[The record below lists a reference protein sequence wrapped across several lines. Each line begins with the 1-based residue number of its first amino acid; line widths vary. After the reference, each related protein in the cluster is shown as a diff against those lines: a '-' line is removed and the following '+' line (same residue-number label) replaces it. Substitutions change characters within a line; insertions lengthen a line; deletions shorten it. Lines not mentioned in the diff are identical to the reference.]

1 MLADK
6 VKQHV
11 MELRGL
17 PSLPEVVARVLQ
29 VVDNPRSS
37 AADFGRA
44 ISLDPALTARILR
57 LANSAFYGYT
67 GRIGTA
73 VQAVTILGFAQV
85 RSLVLTVSVLDLFW
99 HSGKKPAL
107 PHYDYWRHCIACAVA
122 ARALARRTRICP
134 PEEAFVAGLLH
145 DLGKMVLAMVIPEAY
160 HQVVLQAE
168 AEGRVLVEVEQE
180 CLGLTHPMVGG
191 WVTEKWR
198 LPVALNQAVERHHEW
213 MAEMPGAGLARCV
226 FLANRVVGGREFG
239 WSGNGQPLELDARL
253 PAAIGIDPAEVA
265 AIPGEIAE
273 DYQSACQLL
282 DVTGAKGE
290 GF

>member
-11 MELRGL
+11 MELRDL

-85 RSLVLTVSVLDLFW
+85 RSLVLTVSILDLFW
-99 HSGKKPAL
+99 HSGKRPAL
-107 PHYDYWRHCIACAVA
+107 PHYDFWRHCIACAVA

-145 DLGKMVLAMVIPEAY
+145 DLGKMVLATVIPDEY
-160 HQVVLQAE
+160 HQVVKQAE

-180 CLGLTHPMVGG
+180 CLSLTHPMVGG
-191 WVTEKWR
+191 WAAEKWR
-198 LPVALNQAVERHHEW
+198 LPMALNQAVERHHEW
-213 MAEMPGAGLARCV
+213 VADAPAAGLARCV
-226 FLANRVVGGREFG
+226 FFANRVVGSGEFG
-239 WSGNGQPLELDARL
+239 WSGNGQPLEIDTRL
-253 PAAIGIDPAEVA
+253 LAGTGIDPADLD
-265 AIPGEIAE
+265 AIPREIAE

-282 DVTGAKGE
+282 DVIGSKGE